1 MAFKSNCGISK
12 VQEYTLGQS
21 SMQNALNLIKADS
34 EALAIMEK
42 NTVMYMCEDIKN
54 TIQLQKE
61 QLAEKNA
68 AIAERNAVTTEKDKI
83 IEE

>member
-1 MAFKSNCGISK
+1 MWYK
-12 VQEYTLGQS
+12 QS
-21 SMQNALNLIKADS
+21 TRVYSGSIFQAKRALNLIKADS
-34 EALAIMEK
+34 EALAIMDK

>member
-1 MAFKSNCGISK
+1 
-12 VQEYTLGQS
+12 
-21 SMQNALNLIKADS
+21 
-34 EALAIMEK
+34 
-42 NTVMYMCEDIKN
+42 MCEDIKN